1 MADQIDWIALA
12 VFLFFFILVTVMG
25 FFAARWKA
33 GPVSE
38 HLDEWGLGGRQFG
51 TWITWFLVGGDFYTA
66 YTVIAVPALVYAV
79 GAYGFFALP
88 YTIIVYPFV
97 FAVMPILWKVAHAN
111 GHVTAADVVLGTYG
125 SRGLELA
132 VAITGMIATMPY
144 IALQLIGMGVVIKA
158 MGLTGELPIVAAF
171 IILALYTYS
180 SGLRAPALIAFVK
193 DIMIY
198 IVVLVAVVV
207 VPARLGGYG
216 AVFAAAGDAFAAK
229 GGATGLT
236 LKPAQMLPYAT
247 LALGSAL
254 AAFMYPHT
262 LTGIFASKSADTIRK
277 NAVLLPAYT
286 LLLGLIALLGY
297 MAYAAN
303 IKVTST
309 NDVVPTLFKVLFPS
323 WFAGFAFSAIA
334 IGALVP
340 AAVMSIGAANLFTR
354 NVWKSYVNPD
364 ISHAGEAA
372 VAKIASLVVKVG
384 ALAFIL
390 FLPTQY
396 ALDLQLLGGLWIL
409 QTFPAL
415 VFGLFTRWFRAEGLL
430 LGWAVG
436 NSLGIVDGMEQRAEA
451 AREHRSR
458 RRQLCVLCRARRAD
472 PQCRRR
478 SHRDRHRRADLA
490 AQRGCRILIAVRL
503 AAHALRSAGGV
514 SATNRLRKVPMPLI
528 SISTTSPALRSGEAP
543 SVPIQITSP
552 GHSVKYFVSSTMNGL
567 MPKIMSLVRKRLLS
581 LPFTLTMV
589 SILSR
594 STSVSIH
601 GPIGLKVSAFLA
613 RHSPRSAFC
622 QLRSLTSLPMV

>member
-1 MADQIDWIALA
+1 MAERIDWVALA

-25 FFAARWKA
+25 FLDARWRA

-97 FAVMPILWKVAHAN
+97 FAVMPLLWKTAHAN
-111 GHVTAADVVLGTYG
+111 GYGTAADVVLGAQH
-125 SRGLELA
+125 SRALELA
-132 VAITGMIATMPY
+132 VALTGMVATMPY
-144 IALQLIGMGVVIKA
+144 IALQLIGMGVTIKA
-158 MGLTGELPIVAAF
+158 MGLTGDLPIIAAF

-207 VPARLGGYG
+207 VPMKLGGYG
-216 AVFAAAGDAFAAK
+216 AVFSAANDAFAAK
-229 GGATGLT
+229 GGATGLI
-236 LKPAQMLPYAT
+236 LKPSQMLPYAT

-262 LTGIFASKSADTIRK
+262 LTGIFASKSANTIRK
-277 NAVLLPAYT
+277 NAMLLPAYT

-297 MAYAAN
+297 MAYAAH
-303 IKVTST
+303 IKVASN
-309 NDVVPTLFKVLFPS
+309 NDVVPELFKALFPS

-354 NVWKSYVNPD
+354 NVWKSYIDPQ

-372 VAKIASLVVKVG
+372 VAKIASLIVKLG
-384 ALAFIL
+384 ALIFTL
-390 FLPTQY
+390 FLPVQY

-415 VFGLFTRWFRAEGLL
+415 VFGLFTRWFRSEGLL
-430 LGWAVG
+430 LGWAA
-436 NSLGIVDGMEQRAEA
+436 GILWGSWTAW
-451 AREHRSR
+451 SNG
-458 RRQLCVLCRARRAD
+458 LK
-472 PQCRRR
+472 P
-478 SHRDRHRRADLA
+478 LA
-490 AQRGCRILIAVRL
+490 SINL
-503 AAHALRSAGGV
+503 GGV
-514 SATNRLRKVPMPLI
+514 SYVFYLGLGALILNVVVAAIATVI
-528 SISTTSPALRSGEAP
+528 
-543 SVPIQITSP
+543 V
-552 GHSVKYFVSSTMNGL
+552 
-567 MPKIMSLVRKRLLS
+567 
-581 LPFTLTMV
+581 
-589 SILSR
+589 
-594 STSVSIH
+594 
-601 GPIGLKVSAFLA
+601 A
-613 RHSPRSAFC
+613 RISPRRAVAVS
-622 QLRSLTSLPMV
+622 

>member
-1 MADQIDWIALA
+1 MSADLDWTALA
-12 VFLFFFILVTVMG
+12 VFVFFFALVTVMG
-25 FFAARWKA
+25 FFAARWKS

-51 TWITWFLVGGDFYTA
+51 IWITWFLVGGDFYTA

-79 GAYGFFALP
+79 GAFGFFALP

-97 FAVMPILWKVAHAN
+97 FAVMPLLWKVAHAK
-111 GHVTAADVVLGTYG
+111 GHVTAADVVHDAYD

-132 VAITGMIATMPY
+132 VALTGMVATMPY
-144 IALQLIGMGVVIKA
+144 IALQLIGMGAVIKA
-158 MGLTGELPIVAAF
+158 IGLTGELPIVAAF
-171 IILALYTYS
+171 VILALYTYS

-216 AVFAAAGDAFAAK
+216 AVFSAANDAFAAK

-236 LKPAQMLPYAT
+236 LKSSQMLAYAT

-277 NAVLLPAYT
+277 NAILLPAYT

-297 MAYAAN
+297 MAHAAH
-303 IKVTST
+303 IKVGSP
-309 NDVVPTLFKVLFPS
+309 NDVVPMLFKALFPS
-323 WFAGFAFSAIA
+323 WFSGFAFSAIA

-354 NVWKSYVNPD
+354 NVWKSYINPG
-364 ISHAGEAA
+364 ISHAGEAS
-372 VAKIASLVVKVG
+372 VAKIVSLVVKAG
-384 ALAFIL
+384 ALAFTI

-396 ALDLQLLGGLWIL
+396 AIDLQLLGGLWIL

-430 LGWAVG
+430 LGWATGIAWGTWTAANNGLKPLATLNLGGANYVFYVG
-436 NSLGIVDGMEQRAEA
+436 LGALILNVAVAVVGT
-451 AREHRSR
+451 
-458 RRQLCVLCRARRAD
+458 VLV
-472 PQCRRR
+472 
-478 SHRDRHRRADLA
+478 
-490 AQRGCRILIAVRL
+490 G
-503 AAHALRSAGGV
+503 
-514 SATNRLRKVPMPLI
+514 LI
-528 SISTTSPALRSGEAP
+528 SPRTATARS
-543 SVPIQITSP
+543 
-552 GHSVKYFVSSTMNGL
+552 
-567 MPKIMSLVRKRLLS
+567 
-581 LPFTLTMV
+581 
-589 SILSR
+589 
-594 STSVSIH
+594 
-601 GPIGLKVSAFLA
+601 
-613 RHSPRSAFC
+613 
-622 QLRSLTSLPMV
+622 

>member
-1 MADQIDWIALA
+1 MSADIDWVAFS
-12 VFLFFFILVTVMG
+12 VFIFFFALVTVMG

-33 GPVSE
+33 APVAD

-97 FAVMPILWKVAHAN
+97 FAVMPLLWKAAHAK
-111 GHVTAADVVLGTYG
+111 GHVTAADVVLEAHG
-125 SRGLELA
+125 SRALELA
-132 VAITGMIATMPY
+132 VAMTGMVATMPY
-144 IALQLIGMGVVIKA
+144 IALQLIGMGVVIQA
-158 MGLTGELPIVAAF
+158 IGLTGELPIVAAF
-171 IILALYTYS
+171 VILALYTYS

-207 VPARLGGYG
+207 VPAQLGGYG
-216 AVFAAAGDAFAAK
+216 AVFSAANDAFVAK
-229 GGATGLT
+229 GGATGLI
-236 LKPAQMLPYAT
+236 LKPQQMLAYAT

-277 NAVLLPAYT
+277 NAIMLPAYT

-297 MAYAAN
+297 MAHAAH
-303 IKVTST
+303 IKVASN
-309 NDVVPTLFKVLFPS
+309 NDVVPVLFKTLFPS

-364 ISHAGEAA
+364 ISHAGEAS
-372 VAKIASLVVKVG
+372 VAKIASLVVKLG
-384 ALAFIL
+384 ALAFTI

-415 VFGLFTRWFRAEGLL
+415 VFGLFTRWFRAGGLL
-430 LGWAVG
+430 LGWA
-436 NSLGIVDGMEQRAEA
+436 
-451 AREHRSR
+451 
-458 RRQLCVLCRARRAD
+458 
-472 PQCRRR
+472 
-478 SHRDRHRRADLA
+478 
-490 AQRGCRILIAVRL
+490 
-503 AAHALRSAGGV
+503 AGTLWG
-514 SATNRLRKVPMPLI
+514 SWTAW
-528 SISTTSPALRSGEAP
+528 S
-543 SVPIQITSP
+543 
-552 GHSVKYFVSSTMNGL
+552 NGL
-567 MPKIMSLVRKRLLS
+567 KPLA
-581 LPFTLTMV
+581 TLNIGDASYVFYVGLGALILNVVVAVIVTAILRMV
-589 SILSR
+589 
-594 STSVSIH
+594 
-601 GPIGLKVSAFLA
+601 
-613 RHSPRSAFC
+613 SPRSAATV
-622 QLRSLTSLPMV
+622 QP